1 MVTFYEDE
9 KLDPEDDD
17 GTIVENKETLKEEL
31 IGHRITS
38 VSSTMPEGYE
48 NLFKSSYTVDRFSLF
63 ITLDTGKVVALGDT
77 SDCCAYTEL
86 ETFLLHPDK
95 IDHIITNVTT
105 AEGYTKWRVVADG
118 NALLDLTLEWS
129 SGNPFYY
136 MYGFDIKVIEPDV
149 VQI

>member
-1 MVTFYEDE
+1 MTEFYENE
-9 KLDPEDDD
+9 TLSPEDDD
-17 GTIVENKETLKEEL
+17 GTIVENKEALKEEL
-31 IGHRITS
+31 IGHRIVS

-48 NLFKSSYTVDRFSLF
+48 NLFKSNYTVDRFSLF
-63 ITLDTGKVVALGDT
+63 ITLDTGKVVALEDT

-118 NALLDLTLEWS
+118 DALLDLTLEWN

-136 MYGFDIKVIEPDV
+136 MYGFDINVIEPDA